1 MNAQIQ
7 NHKIVFASWP
17 QGSPVPADFRMIAE
31 PAPTPKAGEVLL
43 RTLYLSLDPY
53 MRGRMTNAPSY
64 VPPLSLGET
73 MCGQTVGRVVESAH
87 PDFVA
92 GNLVLANTGW
102 QEYAVAEGSTLNKL
116 DPAMVHHPSY
126 ALGVLG
132 MPGFTAYAALLD
144 IGNPRQG
151 ETVVVTAATGAVGSV
166 VGQIAKMKGCRAV
179 GIAGGP
185 EKCQYAVD
193 SLGYDACIDHHA
205 EQFPAHLAAACPQ
218 GIDVYFESAAGV
230 CLDAAVPLLNLHAR
244 VPLIGLSAYYNLTG
258 LPVGVDKVPVLLRQI
273 LVHRVKL
280 QGFIVFDHYATR
292 YADFLRDMSG
302 WVAAGKIKYREEIL
316 DGLQRA
322 PQGLIGMLRGDNFG
336 KLIVKVTDE

>member
-7 NHKIVFASWP
+7 NHRIVFASWP
-17 QGSPVPADFRMIAE
+17 QGSPVPADFRMVAE
-31 PAPTPKAGEVLL
+31 PAPTPKTGEVLL

-64 VPPLSLGET
+64 APPLSLGQT

-116 DPAMVHHPSY
+116 DPAMVQPSY

-132 MPGFTAYAALLD
+132 MPGFTAYTALLD

-185 EKCQYAVD
+185 EKCQYAAD

-205 EQFPAHLAAACPQ
+205 EEFPAHLAAACPQ

-258 LPVGVDKVPVLLRQI
+258 LPVSVDKVPVLLRQI

-292 YADFLRDMSG
+292 YGDFLRDMSG
-302 WVAAGKIKYREEIL
+302 WVGAGKIKYREEIL
-316 DGLQRA
+316 DGLHRA

-336 KLIVKVTDE
+336 KLIVKVADE